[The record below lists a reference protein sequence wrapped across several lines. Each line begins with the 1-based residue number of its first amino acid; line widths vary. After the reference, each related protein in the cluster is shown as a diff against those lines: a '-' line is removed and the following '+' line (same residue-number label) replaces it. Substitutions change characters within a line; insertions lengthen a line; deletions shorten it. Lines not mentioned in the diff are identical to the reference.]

1 MEDDFYATL
10 KFKSGE
16 EVFAKVAASE
26 EDNRTMLI
34 VSNPIVIDQIKNK
47 NGIQGYKVEPWL
59 KTTSEDMFVIDMD
72 NVMTMSESKDMEIIM
87 MHQAYISNSNKFLKN
102 DPKLNRRMG
111 YLSNV
116 NDAKK
121 ILEKIYKEQNKDT

>member
-34 VSNPIVIDQIKNK
+34 ISNPIIIDQIKNK
-47 NGIQGYKVEPWL
+47 NGLQGYKVEPWL

-87 MHQAYISNSNKFLKN
+87 MHQAYISNSNKFMKK

-111 YLSNV
+111 YISTV
-116 NDAKK
+116 NDAKNF
-121 ILEKIYKEQNKDT
+121 LEKIYKEQNKDT